1 MAFLAWFI
9 LLACVRDP
17 TPSDKHAAATVAG
30 LPASRFPIFPFSP
43 LFRFPAFPSLDGHP
57 FSTSLCVSGM
67 RLSFQLMAFNGFA
80 AAFAFLGFLVKML
93 NKYQN

>member
-30 LPASRFPIFPFSP
+30 LPVSRFPIFPAFPISRLSLAGWSP
-43 LFRFPAFPSLDGHP
+43 LLHLAVCLWHAFK
-57 FSTSLCVSGM
+57 FSV
-67 RLSFQLMAFNGFA
+67 NGF
-80 AAFAFLGFLVKML
+80 
-93 NKYQN
+93 